1 MEKKIRQSMHRKKYG
16 CHRIESFFAF
26 TKFSEE
32 IASQIPENNVII
44 KLTE

>member
-26 TKFSEE
+26 TKFSE
-32 IASQIPENNVII
+32 
-44 KLTE
+44 